1 MSIWRLGFV
10 LFIERLNE
18 GNNKNVEKSLFLWY
32 KLVIKFIYIF
42 DYVFMNCFIISYNVF
57 RKG

>member
-1 MSIWRLGFV
+1 MSIGRLGFV

-18 GNNKNVEKSLFLWY
+18 VNNKNVVKKVLFLGY

-57 RKG
+57 R

>member
-10 LFIERLNE
+10 LFIERFNE
-18 GNNKNVEKSLFLWY
+18 VNNKNVVKKSLFLGY

-42 DYVFMNCFIISYNVF
+42 DNVFMNCFIISYNVF
-57 RKG
+57 R

>member
-18 GNNKNVEKSLFLWY
+18 VNNKNVVKKSLFLGY

-57 RKG
+57 R

>member
-10 LFIERLNE
+10 LFIERFNE
-18 GNNKNVEKSLFLWY
+18 VNNKNVVKKVLFLGY

-57 RKG
+57 R

>member
-10 LFIERLNE
+10 LFIERFNE
-18 GNNKNVEKSLFLWY
+18 VNNKNVVKKSLFLGY

-57 RKG
+57 R

>member
-10 LFIERLNE
+10 LFFERFNE
-18 GNNKNVEKSLFLWY
+18 VNNKNVVKKSLFLGY

-57 RKG
+57 R